1 MAEKIEAHER
11 KALAAAELNEEV
23 SGDRLVQQF
32 EALEYK
38 GSSDQQLLE
47 LKSRMGLLG
56 AGQGQPSRQL
66 NKGNADVHDAEL
78 VEEGDEGSS
87 R

>member
-1 MAEKIEAHER
+1 
-11 KALAAAELNEEV
+11 
-23 SGDRLVQQF
+23 
-32 EALEYK
+32 
-38 GSSDQQLLE
+38 
-47 LKSRMGLLG
+47 MGLLG

-66 NKGNADVHDAEL
+66 NKGNGDVHDAEL